1 MIYKEVYL
9 AKGGGA
15 LPDYASLQIL
25 DTQDRETARDRLIY
39 AVTAYMDA
47 QGYINCQRESAERTV
62 AFAPTE
68 KGWAVF
74 DDCADRLDV
83 TALNGL
89 GRCLSGKL
97 RDRVVGVMCSGNELM
112 LCLYG
117 EGMVKDTYIT
127 SRRFPGQ
134 LPLSIWARSHGHAL
148 RWRALLAEGH
158 TIKELADIF
167 TQGQL
172 AGREIYAQLRLAL
185 ALDESAGY
193 GFASLEDAG
202 LPGVVILHFRASNVV
217 RQSLWDKLMHPARR
231 AATSAGALLGRQTV
245 RRE

>member
-1 MIYKEVYL
+1 M
-9 AKGGGA
+9 AKGGDT
-15 LPDYASLQIL
+15 LPDYASLQVL
-25 DTQDRETARDRLIY
+25 DNQDRETARDRLIY

-47 QGYINCQRESAERTV
+47 QGYINCRRESAERTV

-97 RDRVVGVMCSGNELM
+97 RDRVVGVMCSGSELM

-117 EGMVKDTYIT
+117 EGLVKDTYIT
-127 SRRFPGQ
+127 SRRFSGQ
-134 LPLSIWARSHGHAL
+134 VPLSVWVRSHGHAF
-148 RWRALLAEGH
+148 RWRSLLAEGH

-172 AGREIYAQLRLAL
+172 AGRAIYAQLRLAL
-185 ALDESAGY
+185 GLDESAGY
-193 GFASLEDAG
+193 GLASLEDAG
-202 LPGVVILHFRASNVV
+202 LPGVVTLYFRASNMV
-217 RQSLWDKLMHPARR
+217 RQGLWEKIAHPAQQ
-231 AATSAGALLGRQTV
+231 AVTSIGALLDRQNI
-245 RRE
+245 RREK